1 MLRKP
6 KLSREL
12 SLPYYF
18 MNDKTQI
25 DVPLCFRLKFDEV
38 IFELKK
44 RNDPDV
50 NYFEYLLVSS
60 SC

>member
-1 MLRKP
+1 MLLSRP

-18 MNDKTQI
+18 VHDKTQI
-25 DVPLCFRLKFDEV
+25 NVPLCFRLKFDEV

-44 RNDPDV
+44 RNDPGT
-50 NYFEYLLVSS
+50 NYFEYLLL
-60 SC
+60 